1 MDIEE
6 VHKLDPELLQ
16 LPTGLS
22 VKSNPLIAE
31 ELFSHWLSLPDT
43 SRLVLFPSLC
53 GGGTLFHLLCVCAGQ
68 VFD

>member
-6 VHKLDPELLQ
+6 VHILDPELLQ
-16 LPTGLS
+16 LPGLS

-43 SRLVLFPSLC
+43 SRLVLFPFSSP
-53 GGGTLFHLLCVCAGQ
+53 LLVTCLSI
-68 VFD
+68 FI